1 MGAEFWQPIALVLIG
16 AVGTGAL
23 MMLRGD
29 FLGRRAA
36 GEVDRR
42 LTAEDKRLAVE
53 ISEAEARV
61 NARIDREM
69 TVISGDVKE
78 IKDAIVR
85 IEERMQ

>member
-29 FLGRRAA
+29 FLGKRAA
-36 GEVDRR
+36 AEVETR
-42 LTAEDKRLAVE
+42 LSSELDDAEDRL
-53 ISEAEARV
+53 

-69 TVISGDVKE
+69 KVIGRDVKE
-78 IKDAIVR
+78 IKESIVR